1 MRESFYKVYSEHFE
15 IVRGRGTSVM
25 TRAMYYQ
32 KAQLLIDGNSQW
44 YMGKSKPQVMQNAM
58 TRFMLIGQVQGS
70 QLYR

>member
-1 MRESFYKVYSEHFE
+1 
-15 IVRGRGTSVM
+15 M